1 MNIKAF
7 RRLIKEAVAEA
18 IYEQLPEILEEQMA
32 KQQRQSL
39 KESKTF
45 SFTSQDIQGL
55 PGDVR
60 QGLASKMGAM
70 FGHSV
75 PQANQI
81 QSVIPTGDDENQRI
95 DLSAFF
101 ADSAANM
108 TPQERAGL
116 SNLG

>member
-1 MNIKAF
+1 
-7 RRLIKEAVAEA
+7 
-18 IYEQLPEILEEQMA
+18 
-32 KQQRQSL
+32 
-39 KESKTF
+39 
-45 SFTSQDIQGL
+45 
-55 PGDVR
+55 
-60 QGLASKMGAM
+60 MGAM

-81 QSVIPTGDDENQRI
+81 QSVIPTGDDENQRV